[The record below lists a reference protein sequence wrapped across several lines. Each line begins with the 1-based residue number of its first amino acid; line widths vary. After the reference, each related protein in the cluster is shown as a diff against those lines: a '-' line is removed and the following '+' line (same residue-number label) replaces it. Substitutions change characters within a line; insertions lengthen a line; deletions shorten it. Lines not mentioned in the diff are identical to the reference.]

1 MIHKNAVARNLSLM
15 EGVPAAIV
23 KQTAPPFVN
32 VRTVAIHLPK
42 KLKNKWR
49 ILILK
54 MEQEELKEL
63 NNGSKIEEADDD
75 VYLSQ

>member
-54 MEQEELKEL
+54 KRW
-63 NNGSKIEEADDD
+63 NRRS
-75 VYLSQ
+75 